1 MATKV
6 QYSQRVHKICA
17 KQIQISYIS
26 SLQFRLRVKR
36 SSLLKSFLLS
46 LLLLLLYA
54 QQESVEKLSLQELS
68 LFVLVFVWH

>member
-46 LLLLLLYA
+46 LLLLLYA

>member
-26 SLQFRLRVKR
+26 SLQFRLRVNR

-46 LLLLLLYA
+46 LLLLLYA